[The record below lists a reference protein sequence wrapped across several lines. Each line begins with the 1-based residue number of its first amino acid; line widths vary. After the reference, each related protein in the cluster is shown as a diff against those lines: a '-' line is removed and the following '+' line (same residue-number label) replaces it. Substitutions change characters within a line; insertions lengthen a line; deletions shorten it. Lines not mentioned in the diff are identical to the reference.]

1 MATGQVPGAWPSIL
15 ARGFVPQVTS
25 QGARHSA
32 RSLFEG
38 SRLSLSGSITA
49 LATPF
54 TVAGDL
60 DLDAWR
66 RLLVQQLEGGT
77 QGIVVA
83 GSTGEAAALSDD
95 EYDSLLKSAVE
106 FVAGRIP
113 VLAGTGQM
121 NTAKTIA
128 QTRRAAACGADLAL
142 VVTPPYVR
150 PTQAGLIAHY
160 HAVADEGGLPVV
172 LYNVPGRTGCDLLPE
187 TVTEL
192 ASHPGI
198 VGIKEAR
205 SEPER
210 MAALLAV
217 RSDGFVVLSGDDPTA
232 SRAMLAGADGL
243 ISVGS
248 NALPGAFRRLCDL
261 SRNGNHEA
269 AAAWDA
275 QLQPFHAFNG
285 VESNPI
291 PVKALLRGLG
301 FGTGLRLPLL
311 SLSAPHQAEADRLV
325 AAAQTLEAHTRRD
338 VVAA

>member
-25 QGARHSA
+25 HSA
-32 RSLFEG
+32 RHPARSPFEG

-54 TVAGDL
+54 TAAGDL

-66 RLLVQQLEGGT
+66 RLLAQQLAGGS
-77 QGIVVA
+77 QGLVVA

-95 EYDSLLKSAVE
+95 EYDTLLK
-106 FVAGRIP
+106 VALDTVNGRIP

-128 QTRRAAACGADLAL
+128 QTRRAAAMGADLAL

-160 HAVADEGGLPVV
+160 RAVADEGGLPVV

-187 TVTEL
+187 TVAEL
-192 ASHPGI
+192 VSHPGI

-205 SEPER
+205 AEPER
-210 MAALLAV
+210 MAALLPL
-217 RSDGFVVLSGDDPTA
+217 RSAGFAVLSGDDPTA
-232 SRAMLAGADGL
+232 CRAMLAGADGL

-248 NALPGAFRRLCDL
+248 NALPAAFRRLCDL
-261 SRNGNHEA
+261 SRGGQPGQAE
-269 AAAWDA
+269 AWDL
-275 QLQPFHAFNG
+275 QLQPFYPFLG

-291 PVKALLRGLG
+291 PVKALLQGMG
-301 FGTGLRLPLL
+301 YGAGLRLPLL
-311 SLSAPHQAEADRLV
+311 SLSTAYQAEADRLV
-325 AAAQTLEAHTRRD
+325 AAALALEEHSSHDT
-338 VVAA
+338 VAA